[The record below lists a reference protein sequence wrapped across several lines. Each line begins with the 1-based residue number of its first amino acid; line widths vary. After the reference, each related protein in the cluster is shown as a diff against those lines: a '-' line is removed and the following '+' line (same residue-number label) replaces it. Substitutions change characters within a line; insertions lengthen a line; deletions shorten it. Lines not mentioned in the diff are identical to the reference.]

1 MTARSAPPADSAAR
15 EAGTVRWLPSAS
27 ALVVANVIPLAGVV
41 VFGWDVFV
49 VVFLFWLENVVV
61 GFFNLLRM
69 LWVERGAE
77 RFPLAKLVVMPF
89 FLVHYGMFTAIHGVF
104 VLVLFGGM
112 MQRGAAFPSVQT
124 VVDIVAQYHLWIAVL
139 ALFASHGYSF
149 VANYVAQQEYRRV
162 TLRDLMGQPYGR
174 VVVLHLTI
182 LFGGFLAMVLRQPV
196 VGAFLLVVLKV
207 GLDLRAHLREHGRLR
222 PQDA

>member
-1 MTARSAPPADSAAR
+1 MTVPRDQTARSVEVGSLLSRWTSSA
-15 EAGTVRWLPSAS
+15 T
-27 ALVVANVIPLAGVV
+27 ALVLANLVPLAGVLF
-41 VFGWDVFV
+41 FGWDVFV

-77 RFPLAKLVVMPF
+77 RFPLAKLFVMPF

-112 MQRGAAFPSVQT
+112 AERVSGFPTVRSVT
-124 VVDIVAQYHLWIAVL
+124 EIVSQYHLWIPVL

-149 VANYVAQQEYRRV
+149 VANYVARQEYRRV
-162 TLRDLMGQPYGR
+162 TLQQLMQQPYSR

-182 LFGGFLAMVLRQPV
+182 LLGGFLVMALKLPM
-196 VGAFLLVVLKV
+196 VGALLLVVLKIAV
-207 GLDLRAHLREHGRLR
+207 DLRAHLQEHARLE
-222 PQDA
+222 PVPA

>member
-1 MTARSAPPADSAAR
+1 MTVPHEQTAGPV
-15 EAGTVRWLPSAS
+15 EAGSLLSRWTSSAT
-27 ALVVANVIPLAGVV
+27 ALVLANLVPLAGVLL
-41 VFGWDVFV
+41 FGWDVFV

-77 RFPLAKLVVMPF
+77 RFPLAKLFVMPF

-112 MQRGAAFPSVQT
+112 ADRVSGFPTVRSVT
-124 VVDIVAQYHLWIAVL
+124 EIVSQYHLWIPVL

-149 VANYVAQQEYRRV
+149 VANYVARQEYRRV
-162 TLRDLMGQPYGR
+162 TLQQLMQQPYSR

-182 LFGGFLAMVLRQPV
+182 LLGGFLVMALKLPM
-196 VGAFLLVVLKV
+196 VGALLLVVLKIGV
-207 GLDLRAHLREHGRLR
+207 DLRAHLREHARLE
-222 PQDA
+222 PVPA

>member
-1 MTARSAPPADSAAR
+1 MTGRSAASPDPAGRDAVAL
-15 EAGTVRWLPSAS
+15 RWLPSAT
-27 ALVVANVIPLAGVV
+27 ALIVANLIPLAGVV
-41 VFGWDVFV
+41 FCKWDVFV

-77 RFPLAKLVVMPF
+77 QFPLAKLVVMPF
-89 FLVHYGMFTAIHGVF
+89 FLVHYGMFTAIHGIF

-112 MQRGAAFPSVQT
+112 MQRGAEFPTVQT
-124 VVDIVAQYHLWIAVL
+124 VVDLVTQYHLWFPVL

-149 VANYVAQQEYRRV
+149 IANYVAQQEYRQV

-182 LFGGFLAMVLRQPV
+182 LFGGFLAMVLQQPV

-207 GLDLRAHLREHGRLR
+207 GLDVRAHLREHGRLR
-222 PQDA
+222 PQAA

>member
-1 MTARSAPPADSAAR
+1 VTKPPAQSSYRATPHAI
-15 EAGTVRWLPSAS
+15 ATRWIPSAT
-27 ALVVANVIPLAGVV
+27 ALVAANLIPVGGVV
-41 VFGWDVFV
+41 FFGWNVFA

-77 RFPLAKLVVMPF
+77 ESPGAKFFAMPF

-104 VLVLFGGM
+104 VLTLFGGQEVSGM
-112 MQRGAAFPSVQT
+112 GFPTIDT
-124 VVDIVAQYHLWIAVL
+124 VVQVIAEYHLWLAVL

-149 VANYVAQQEYRRV
+149 VTNYLAEQEYRRV
-162 TLRDLMGQPYGR
+162 TLQGLMGQPYGR

-182 LFGGFLAMVLRQPV
+182 LFGGFLAMALQQPA
-196 VGAFLLVVLKV
+196 VGALLLVVLKV
-207 GLDLRAHLREHGRLR
+207 GLDLRAHLREHARLR
-222 PQDA
+222 PWAA

>member
-1 MTARSAPPADSAAR
+1 VTARSARSPDPAAQDAA
-15 EAGTVRWLPSAS
+15 TLRWLPSAT
-27 ALVVANVIPLAGVV
+27 ALVIANLIPLAGVV
-41 VFGWDVFV
+41 FFGWDVFV
-49 VVFLFWLENVVV
+49 VVFLFWLENVIV

-77 RFPLAKLVVMPF
+77 QFPLAKLFVMPF

-112 MQRGAAFPSVQT
+112 MQRGADFPTVQT
-124 VVDIVAQYHLWIAVL
+124 VTDLVTQYHLWLPVL

-174 VVVLHLTI
+174 VVVLHLTL
-182 LFGGFLAMVLRQPV
+182 LFGGFLVMALQQPV

-207 GLDLRAHLREHGRLR
+207 GLDVRAHLREHARLR
-222 PQDA
+222 PQAA

>member
-1 MTARSAPPADSAAR
+1 MAPARPSDPAGAPPIAR
-15 EAGTVRWLPSAS
+15 RWLPSAT
-27 ALVVANVIPLAGVV
+27 ALVAANLVPLAGVV
-41 VFGWDVFV
+41 FFGWDVFV

-77 RFPLAKLVVMPF
+77 RFPLAKLFVMPF

-104 VLVLFGGM
+104 VLVLFGG
-112 MQRGAAFPSVQT
+112 QGVRGAGFPTVDT
-124 VVDIVAQYHLWIAVL
+124 VVRLVAEYHLWLAVL
-139 ALFASHGYSF
+139 ALVASHGYSF
-149 VANYVAQQEYRRV
+149 VTNYVAEQEYRRV
-162 TLRDLMGQPYGR
+162 TLQQLMQQPYGR

-182 LFGGFLAMVLRQPV
+182 LFGGFLAMALRQPV

-207 GLDLRAHLREHGRLR
+207 GLDVRAHLREHARLQPR
-222 PQDA
+222 AA

>member
-1 MTARSAPPADSAAR
+1 VTVPQEPPIGTA
-15 EAGTVRWLPSAS
+15 EAGSWLSRWTFSAT
-27 ALVVANVIPLAGVV
+27 ALVLANLVPLVGVV
-41 VFGWDVFV
+41 FLGWDVFV

-69 LWVERGAE
+69 LWIERGAE
-77 RFPLAKLVVMPF
+77 QFPLAKLLVMPF

-112 MQRGAAFPSVQT
+112 MQRGAEFPTVQT
-124 VVDIVAQYHLWIAVL
+124 VVDIVTRYHLWIPVL

-149 VANYVAQQEYRRV
+149 IANYVASQEYRRV
-162 TLRDLMGQPYGR
+162 TLQQLMRQPYTR

-182 LFGGFLAMVLRQPV
+182 LFGGFLVMALKLPV
-196 VGAFLLVVLKV
+196 VGAFLLVVLKIV
-207 GLDLRAHLREHGRLR
+207 VDLRAHLREHARLQ
-222 PQDA
+222 PQAA